1 MARSIRKRVEEGAER
16 PCILI
21 GDPLEEACRVVHIFV
36 GCDVRDRSRTHT
48 LELYYPSISLL
59 FSRSPFFFFNTSR
72 HSRTLVPSDTS
83 SSVPP
88 HRVTANRVF
97 EDTRIQ
103 G

>member
-1 MARSIRKRVEEGAER
+1 MFAIEAGRIHWNSI
-16 PCILI
+16 IHL
-21 GDPLEEACRVVHIFV
+21 
-36 GCDVRDRSRTHT
+36 S
-48 LELYYPSISLL
+48 L
-59 FSRSPFFFFNTSR
+59 FSSLALLFFFFNTSR